1 MSEEAKNETP
11 FYDPDPI
18 TMPVLALR
26 GLVVYPKMM
35 VHFDVGR
42 EASVKAVEE
51 AMSTNSPV
59 FLVAQKDIRVEE
71 PEKKDLFSAGTIAQ
85 VRQILRLPGKTVRVC
100 VASGLHNVK
109 RVLDGIRDGSLQYDF
124 VEFMAC
130 PGGCI
135 NGGGQPFIHEDRK
148 GTLERRMEGL
158 YAEDAGKPCR
168 LSHENPDIKKLYE
181 AFLGEPGSEKAH
193 RLLHT
198 VYHHNARS

>member
-71 PEKKDLFSAGTIAQ
+71 PEKKDLSPRAPSPRCARSCACPARPSGSWWRASAG
-85 VRQILRLPGKTVRVC
+85 PSCG
-100 VASGLHNVK
+100 
-109 RVLDGIRDGSLQYDF
+109 
-124 VEFMAC
+124 
-130 PGGCI
+130 P
-135 NGGGQPFIHEDRK
+135 
-148 GTLERRMEGL
+148 
-158 YAEDAGKPCR
+158 
-168 LSHENPDIKKLYE
+168 
-181 AFLGEPGSEKAH
+181 
-193 RLLHT
+193 
-198 VYHHNARS
+198 

>member
-85 VRQILRLPGKTVRVC
+85 VRQILIWR
-100 VASGLHNVK
+100 
-109 RVLDGIRDGSLQYDF
+109 
-124 VEFMAC
+124 
-130 PGGCI
+130 
-135 NGGGQPFIHEDRK
+135 
-148 GTLERRMEGL
+148 
-158 YAEDAGKPCR
+158 
-168 LSHENPDIKKLYE
+168 
-181 AFLGEPGSEKAH
+181 
-193 RLLHT
+193 
-198 VYHHNARS
+198 ARSSPWRRRRSTSRESPTPCGPRR